1 MKRKINVIMVSAV
14 VALAISG
21 CGSSKKEE
29 TTKKESTTVVETTT
43 ANAETTTIEETTEEE
58 TVAEKKVITD
68 KNFVVG
74 EDGTDLIEYKGNDS
88 VVEIPDGIEKING
101 AFVDNDKIEK
111 IILPDSVKEIYA
123 YSFKNLKNLKEVVF
137 GQSIDFIEG
146 GAFSKCPGIEE
157 VVIPKGMNGIHYG
170 AFGGCENLKKIT
182 VEEGSENYVVDNEA
196 LFSKD
201 MKTLLLY
208 PVKCDKYK
216 KFEIPESVSVIFDDA
231 FADNEFIEELVV
243 KCDVVDGCDEGG
255 SCQNMKS
262 LKSVVF
268 ETAQT
273 NKHPIIFAGCKKL
286 ESVVLADGTK
296 YIGFG
301 QFKDCKNLSKIN
313 FPSSL
318 EGIGEDA
325 FEGCSESITSKIDKS
340 LIKTEWTE

>member
-21 CGSSKKEE
+21 CGSTKKEE

-43 ANAETTTIEETTEEE
+43 ANAETITIEETTK
-58 TVAEKKVITD
+58 AKKPIDD

-74 EDGTDLIEYKGNDS
+74 EDGTDLIEYKGDES
-88 VVEIPDGIEKING
+88 VVGVPDGIEIING

-137 GQSIDFIEG
+137 GQSIDLIEG

-157 VVIPKGMNGIHYG
+157 VVIPKGMNGIYYG

-208 PVKCDKYK
+208 PVKCDKNK
-216 KFEIPESVSVIFDDA
+216 KFEIPESVSVIYDDA
-231 FADNEFIEELVV
+231 FADNEFIEGLVV

-273 NKHPIIFAGCKKL
+273 NKQPISFAGCKKL

-301 QFKDCKNLSKIN
+301 QFKDCKSLSKIN